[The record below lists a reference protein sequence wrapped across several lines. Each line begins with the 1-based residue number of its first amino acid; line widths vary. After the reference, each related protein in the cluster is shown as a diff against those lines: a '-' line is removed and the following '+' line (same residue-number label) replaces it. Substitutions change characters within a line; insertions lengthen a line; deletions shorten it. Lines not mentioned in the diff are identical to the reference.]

1 MRGRHSFPASAS
13 GMTSSSASDYNTA
26 VLDLAFLPLS
36 SASKSSRPFIR
47 IVIIIQFGVPLLR
60 LGVLQRRRIFSL
72 WFFLLGQQH
81 HHICVLGGASSF
93 THALGA
99 PCNAYT
105 AASLGATFVLQILS
119 ILLIPQTRKSR
130 RFASQ
135 RKKSRW
141 ESDEE
146 GRSE

>member
-13 GMTSSSASDYNTA
+13 GMTSSSASDDNTA

-36 SASKSSRPFIR
+36 SASKSSTPFIR
-47 IVIIIQFGVPLLR
+47 IVIIIQFGLPLLR
-60 LGVLQRRRIFSL
+60 LGVPQRRRIFSL

-81 HHICVLGGASSF
+81 HHICVLGDASSF

-105 AASLGATFVLQILS
+105 FAYFRLTRQHKLLRLLLRIFEIISNGSLVPSAVEIVLC
-119 ILLIPQTRKSR
+119 K
-130 RFASQ
+130 A
-135 RKKSRW
+135 
-141 ESDEE
+141 
-146 GRSE
+146 G